1 VRLES
6 TGTRVLLKIVSI
18 RGEKQVVKIRM
29 FAIYVA
35 LIIAVGAQAALA
47 QQATSG
53 GATQEQTELRV
64 SLNAQPVA
72 FDAMGRPA
80 LAGRLVTSAI
90 QGTVDAPVKNARLV
104 VENRGSFFYT
114 YVTGWATFYDG
125 NGVRCGEGLFKVDAL
140 APNEA
145 VETDMPGAR
154 ITCTPVSWR
163 IVATNLLTRTS
174 ETAKPADQSMSV
186 SATDATTS
194 ATVPPLVISIDG
206 EEHPVQLNNPLV
218 VKMGNKR
225 RTIIVR
231 TAP

>member
-1 VRLES
+1 
-6 TGTRVLLKIVSI
+6 
-18 RGEKQVVKIRM
+18 M
-29 FAIYVA
+29 FAVCVA
-35 LIIAVGAQAALA
+35 LLMMSVVVVRA
-47 QQATSG
+47 QQQA
-53 GATQEQTELRV
+53 GAPGETELRV
-64 SLNAQPVA
+64 AMGAQPVA

-80 LAGRLVTSAI
+80 LAARLVTTTLS
-90 QGTVDAPVKNARLV
+90 GTADAPVKNARLV
-104 VENRGSFFYT
+104 IENRGAFFYT
-114 YVTGWATFYDG
+114 YVSGWATFYDG

-154 ITCTPVSWR
+154 ITCSPVSWR

-174 ETAKPADQSMSV
+174 ETAKPAADQTMTVRPS
-186 SATDATTS
+186 DATTS

-218 VKMGNKR
+218 VKMGNR
-225 RTIIVR
+225 QRTIVIR